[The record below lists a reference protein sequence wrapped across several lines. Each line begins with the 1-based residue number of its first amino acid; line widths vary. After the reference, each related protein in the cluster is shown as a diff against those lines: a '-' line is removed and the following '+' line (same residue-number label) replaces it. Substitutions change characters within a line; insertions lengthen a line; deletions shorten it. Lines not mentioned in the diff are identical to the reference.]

1 MKEGPI
7 LFSGP
12 MVRAIL
18 EDRKVQT
25 RRVVMVRHNG
35 PRGDGKAYWVSTDGD
50 LRMAKDWTS
59 ALQGCCNKC
68 REEFA
73 SKKIPLRSK
82 VYFAV
87 DGQLAE
93 MYQKS
98 EVPEIQRLID

>member
-1 MKEGPI
+1 MKAAHRPHI
-7 LFSGP
+7 LVSELALIAGQDHESLCKAT
-12 MVRAIL
+12 VS
-18 EDRKVQT
+18 
-25 RRVVMVRHNG
+25 
-35 PRGDGKAYWVSTDGD
+35 KAYWVSTDGD